1 MTRSLLTIL
10 CLMSVVGCA
19 PASLLVQ
26 DGNDFI
32 EMTQTRNIFESNVV
46 SVGRCSNPT
55 NNKCPEGTQ
64 KQVYVLTG
72 PGWALAGSGIQTAGM
87 LGGAALVRDGLVKS
101 KSNVSQKN
109 QTDVRA
115 STVNPK

>member
-1 MTRSLLTIL
+1 
-10 CLMSVVGCA
+10 
-19 PASLLVQ
+19 
-26 DGNDFI
+26 
-32 EMTQTRNIFESNVV
+32 MTQTRNIFESNVV